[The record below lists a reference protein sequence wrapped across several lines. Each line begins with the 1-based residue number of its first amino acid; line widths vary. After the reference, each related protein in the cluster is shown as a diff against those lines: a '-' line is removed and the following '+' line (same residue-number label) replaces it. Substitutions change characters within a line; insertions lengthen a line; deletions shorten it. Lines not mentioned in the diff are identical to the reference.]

1 MTAVPAFD
9 ATTPSVAL
17 LYPELAAE
25 LAVTRD
31 ILSRVPWEQAA
42 YKPHAKSMSLGS
54 LATHVAQ
61 LPSFL
66 TVMAATDVLHF
77 KPEDF
82 KAPVIAD
89 TTGLVALFDVECA
102 KMHAALSGLDAARLN
117 GSWKMMMGEHA
128 FVDGQRAFL
137 LRHMGI
143 NHIVHHRAQLG
154 VYLRL
159 LDVAIPGS
167 YGPSADTNQ

>member
-9 ATTPSVAL
+9 ASTSPVAL

-31 ILSRVPWEQAA
+31 ILSRVPWAQAA
-42 YKPHAKSMSLGS
+42 YKPHAKSMSLGA
-54 LATHVAQ
+54 LAAHVAQ

-82 KAPVIAD
+82 ATPALAD
-89 TTGLVALFDVECA
+89 TDALLALFDSECS
-102 KMHAALSGLDAARLN
+102 KMHAALAGLDSARLN
-117 GSWKMMMGEHA
+117 GSWKMMMGEHV

-167 YGPSADTNQ
+167 YGPSADTN

>member
-1 MTAVPAFD
+1 MTTTVPAFD
-9 ATTPSVAL
+9 PSTPPVEL

-25 LAVTRD
+25 LTVTRE
-31 ILSRVPWEQAA
+31 ILSRVPWDQAA

-66 TVMAATDVLHF
+66 TTMAATDVLQF
-77 KPEDF
+77 RPEDF
-82 KAPVIAD
+82 APLPIAD
-89 TTGLVALFDVECA
+89 TNALVALFDAECS
-102 KMHAALSGLDAARLN
+102 KMHTALDGMESARLN
-117 GSWKMMMGEHA
+117 GSWKMMMGEHT
-128 FVDGQRAFL
+128 FIDGQRAFL

-143 NHIVHHRAQLG
+143 NHLVHHRAQLG

-159 LDVAIPGS
+159 LDVPIPGS
-167 YGPSADTNQ
+167 YGPSADTV